1 MQGGRFDNDKNF
13 CNRDFWD
20 RRYTENPILGS
31 GIGSRGENL
40 LRKRTIIKT
49 FLESMRPESI
59 LDIGCGDHKVIAELE
74 LHARYVGID
83 VSEIIVK
90 ENSTRFAGKAFV
102 SADFTDATES
112 IKFKSDV
119 VLCLEVLIHQ
129 HVANDYHR
137 LVENLVRSTTRGGL
151 VSGYLSDPRSTV
163 RSQIIA
169 YHEPITDTLDSA
181 GAVNIQVV
189 GESLESH
196 CLAFVAFKVPPTK
209 G

>member
-40 LRKRTIIKT
+40 LHKRTIIKT

-59 LDIGCGDHKVIAELE
+59 LDIGCGDHKVIAGLE
-74 LHARYVGID
+74 LRARYVGID

-90 ENSTRFAGKAFV
+90 ENSTKFADKAFV
-102 SADFTDATES
+102 NADFTDAMEA
-112 IKFKSDV
+112 INFKSDV

-129 HVANDYHR
+129 HTANDYYQ
-137 LVENLVRSTTRGGL
+137 LVRNLVRSATRGGL
-151 VSGYLSDPRSTV
+151 VSGYLFDPRSTV
-163 RSQIIA
+163 QSQIIA
-169 YHEPITDTLDSA
+169 YHEPITDTLDSEGA
-181 GAVNIQVV
+181 GNIQVV
-189 GESLESH
+189 GESLESN